1 MTLTFGL
8 RTLRIQPTAEP
19 LNLCSAW
26 LLKPRPFLSSHVW
39 GLPPLTAARL
49 RVLSVY
55 AQGKAFTTVW
65 EERQLLKL
73 QLLTRQLLAENGISS
88 DDVIVAFRQF
98 DEDGSG
104 LIEAIEFSRFISD
117 VLGLSL
123 ERTELNMLWSMLDI
137 NGSGAINY
145 VEFHS
150 MLFPKTHLDEALVGD
165 TSLAA
170 AAHEQENEAEQAC
183 AARLSHLRI
192 PLAKR
197 LGGAVSVS
205 AAQLSAHDTMDEDN
219 GAKGL
224 GRSLRRRRPSCSPAG
239 PNTAAAR
246 KTSRGSKGHGVDE
259 VPARRS
265 SPSTSPQGWRAR
277 RSNSTRDP
285 RGRSKHH
292 VLRGDLSNLQ
302 AAHEATDRRLDALEV
317 MLRELHEKVV
327 GSQHDSMQPS
337 EDGYGQSDA
346 GRGVVDDVTLTA

>member
-1 MTLTFGL
+1 M
-8 RTLRIQPTAEP
+8 
-19 LNLCSAW
+19 
-26 LLKPRPFLSSHVW
+26 
-39 GLPPLTAARL
+39 
-49 RVLSVY
+49 
-55 AQGKAFTTVW
+55 W

-73 QLLTRQLLAENGISS
+73 QLLTRQLLAENGLSP

-192 PLAKR
+192 PIAKR
-197 LGGAVSVS
+197 LGGVVTH
-205 AAQLSAHDTMDEDN
+205 HDTPELPKDEQ
-219 GAKGL
+219 GSLSKGQPL
-224 GRSLRRRRPSCSPAG
+224 GTSSRNLVGVRRRPSCSPAV
-239 PNTAAAR
+239 PNSTTGR
-246 KTSRGSKGHGVDE
+246 TSRGSKGHGSDE
-259 VPARRS
+259 VQVRAS

-292 VLRGDLSNLQ
+292 VLRADLGNLA
-302 AAHEATDRRLDALEV
+302 AAHEATDRRLDALEA
-317 MLRELHEKVV
+317 MLRELHQKVV
-327 GSQHDSMQPS
+327 GAQLSDPDSI
-337 EDGYGQSDA
+337 EVQSTANEYAGA
-346 GRGVVDDVTLTA
+346 GRGVIDDATLTA